1 MESIYFH
8 SHPITPDN
16 PFDMIYDRSKPII
29 GNTVSIQSTNI
40 FPKKMKTLDEIL
52 GGDSVLNDNGS
63 YSYIELEFKVL
74 RSGLKLI
81 IIYLEL
87 LMM

>member
-1 MESIYFH
+1 
-8 SHPITPDN
+8 
-16 PFDMIYDRSKPII
+16 
-29 GNTVSIQSTNI
+29 
-40 FPKKMKTLDEIL
+40 MKTLDEIL

-63 YSYIELEFKVL
+63 CSYIELELKVL
-74 RSGLKLI
+74 TSGLKLI